1 MPEPKRYSSVIAV
14 VVILIIIVVAVNITR
29 TVNKL
34 KSDTQQ
40 QMDSL
45 IKSGYVD
52 SVTKAMKKTLVE

>member
-14 VVILIIIVVAVNITR
+14 VVILIIIVMAVNITR

-34 KSDTQQ
+34 KIDSQQ

-52 SVTKAMKKTLVE
+52 SVNMAMEKTLVE